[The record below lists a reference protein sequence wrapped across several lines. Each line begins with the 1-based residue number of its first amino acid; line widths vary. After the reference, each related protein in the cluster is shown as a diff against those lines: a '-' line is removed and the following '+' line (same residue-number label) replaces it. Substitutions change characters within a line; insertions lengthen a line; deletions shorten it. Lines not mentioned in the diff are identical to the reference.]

1 MVCIFFRHM
10 AKIIFAILI
19 IPGTGVLAQTPDFLW
34 VEQAGGAKK
43 DEGNS
48 VSIDPYGNIVVTGNF
63 YGSTAFGDTTI
74 ISNGE
79 RDIFVVKYNRD
90 GQLLW
95 ALNDGGEYAS
105 EVANDVTVD
114 RFGNIYVVGST
125 SGTTQFG
132 DSTFSLHQYQSAF
145 LVKYNNAGEFQWV
158 RAYPDNGTSSS
169 SGIGVATDADGNI
182 YMAIEFS
189 SSITIETTT
198 FTGHSDGLLI
208 KLTSE
213 GQFLWGRQFAG
224 SYPNP
229 LVLADLATDERGN
242 CFIAGNFV
250 HDSVSIGGD
259 TTLVSDGSYDIF
271 LAKYLP
277 DGTLAWV
284 QQGTGSSRNYA
295 YDVATDE
302 QGNVFLCGDYWT
314 EAIFGSL
321 TLANGGLFIVKYDQ
335 SGNVKWGQSA
345 GGTNSATALGVAAGP
360 DGSVT
365 VVGWYRGQI
374 AVGDTTLTT
383 GQYDLNALMVN
394 YQANGD
400 FAWALQAGNPTS
412 GSGNDDKANSVAM
425 DAVGAAIV
433 TGYINDGTVN
443 FNDITLTG
451 YGDYDVFVT
460 KILEGSG
467 QFPQVGVSPNPA
479 TVTLAADSSTT
490 IQLLIQ
496 NQGGA
501 PLNWTLT
508 QQDPGSTLGDSLD
521 QIAGVSIF
529 SVGGIAYDPAQAG
542 AWVCDPLLTNI
553 YLYSQLPPYYKRS
566 TIDMPQNVPGE
577 VTDVT
582 VVDTLLYATDP
593 DVDNNNDP
601 YDDLIY
607 AMDKILGNVVN
618 MWYVSG
624 MNNPNTSDAVQRIT
638 GITVND
644 KGEYFVGEDS
654 SGVIRKIA
662 LYDNDGMWETLE
674 TYTSPYFDHTGSITW
689 DPYRKGFWLSHFHDP
704 DAPFYFTDTTFKPI
718 AAFPKLNEYNQT
730 IGVLPG
736 DTLWIGNTPY
746 ITIVDG
752 RIKTCEWL
760 TADQAMGTT
769 APGATSVVTLNMD
782 AAGLTPGNYI
792 CSISLYT
799 NDPYQRSVIVP
810 VYFTVEE
817 PVGIAAKSPVP
828 DRLVLEQNYP
838 NPFNPTTTIRYQLPV
853 AAQVELQ
860 IYDILGRPV
869 RTLVKQHQKP
879 GHYQV
884 SWDGKNDAGEP
895 VSNGIYLYR
904 LDIYS
909 PNGHPVGVHTRKMV
923 LLK

>member
-1 MVCIFFRHM
+1 M
-10 AKIIFAILI
+10 AL
-19 IPGTGVLAQTPDFLW
+19 
-34 VEQAGGAKK
+34 
-43 DEGNS
+43 
-48 VSIDPYGNIVVTGNF
+48 
-63 YGSTAFGDTTI
+63 
-74 ISNGE
+74 
-79 RDIFVVKYNRD
+79 
-90 GQLLW
+90 
-95 ALNDGGEYAS
+95 
-105 EVANDVTVD
+105 
-114 RFGNIYVVGST
+114 
-125 SGTTQFG
+125 
-132 DSTFSLHQYQSAF
+132 
-145 LVKYNNAGEFQWV
+145 
-158 RAYPDNGTSSS
+158 
-169 SGIGVATDADGNI
+169 
-182 YMAIEFS
+182 EFS
-189 SSITIETTT
+189 SSITIENTT

-208 KLTSE
+208 KLNPD

-229 LVLADLATDERGN
+229 VYMGDLATDEKGN

-250 HDSVSIGGD
+250 HDSVSIGD
-259 TTLVSDGSYDIF
+259 TTLVSTGGQDIF

-321 TLANGGLFIVKYDQ
+321 TLANGGLFVVKYDQ
-335 SGNVKWGQSA
+335 NGNVKWGRSA

-374 AVGDTTLTT
+374 TVGDTTLTT

-394 YQANGD
+394 YKANGD

-412 GSGNDDKANSVAM
+412 GSGHDDKANSVAM

-433 TGYINDGTVN
+433 SGYINDGTVN
-443 FNDITLTG
+443 FNDITFTG

-467 QFPQVGVSPNPA
+467 QFPQVGISPNPVS
-479 TVTLAADSSTT
+479 VTLTADSSTT
-490 IQLLIQ
+490 IQLFLQ

-508 QQDPGSTLGDSLD
+508 QQDPSSTLGDSLD

-529 SVGGIAYDPAQAG
+529 SVGGIAYDPVQGG

-553 YLYSQLPPYYKRS
+553 YLHDQQPPYNKRY

-582 VVDTLLYATDP
+582 VVDVLLYATDP

-607 AMDKILGNVVN
+607 AIDKVLSNVVN

-624 MNNPNTSDAVQRIT
+624 MNNPNTYDDIQGIT

-644 KGEYFVGEDS
+644 KGEFFVGEDS

-662 LYDNDGMWETLE
+662 LYDTDGMWETLE

-730 IGVLPG
+730 IGVLPN
-736 DTLWIGNTPY
+736 DTLWVGNTPY
-746 ITIVDG
+746 VTVVDG

-769 APGATSVVTLNMD
+769 APEATSVVTLNVD
-782 AAGLTPGNYI
+782 ATGLTPGNYVCNI
-792 CSISLYT
+792 NLYT
-799 NDPYQRSVIVP
+799 NDPY
-810 VYFTVEE
+810 
-817 PVGIAAKSPVP
+817 
-828 DRLVLEQNYP
+828 QNYP

-869 RTLVKQHQKP
+869 RDLVNERQKP
-879 GHYQV
+879 GYYEVQ
-884 SWDGKNDAGEP
+884 WDGTNDAGES
-895 VSNGIYLYR
+895 VSNGIYMYR
-904 LDIYS
+904 LYIYS
-909 PNGHPVGVHTRKMV
+909 PEGHPVGVYTRKMV